1 MYGGPMTMN
10 PLPSILAL
18 LVSLG
23 LGFGSGYT
31 VQGWKRDAADKQR
44 IEREAKKKDEQI
56 ETAQEASAVVEKI
69 RTVNEIRYRTVT
81 VTLEKIVDRPV
92 YLNQCIDDD
101 GLRILNDQISGN
113 PNPGKLGL
121 KLSGS

>member
-1 MYGGPMTMN
+1 MIPGLYTYVAVGVAA
-10 PLPSILAL
+10 LAI
-18 LVSLG
+18 
-23 LGFGSGYT
+23 GFGG
-31 VQGWKRDAADKQR
+31 GWKINDWRWDAADKQR
-44 IEREAKKKDEQI
+44 IEREAKKKNEQI
-56 ETAQEASAVVEKI
+56 ETAQEVSAVVEKI